1 MAIWCILFLS
11 SGYLRDE
18 KREMSEIKES
28 VYWMSYR
35 NGLCVCVCVRVC
47 VCVWERDWMYVC
59 VWENVCFIL
68 TSSRLWNMTSW
79 TNENESFVLL
89 ATQTILIA
97 LKFFVMFGYLRPLL
111 LYKDSLRL
119 QKIFAQLEII
129 FKPIEGLL
137 TWPT

>member
-47 VCVWERDWMYVC
+47 VCVFEREIECMYVYERMY
-59 VWENVCFIL
+59 VL
-68 TSSRLWNMTSW
+68 SSQVQGCEIWLHEQMKMS
-79 TNENESFVLL
+79 LL
-89 ATQTILIA
+89 SYWPH
-97 LKFFVMFGYLRPLL
+97 K
-111 LYKDSLRL
+111 
-119 QKIFAQLEII
+119 QL
-129 FKPIEGLL
+129 
-137 TWPT
+137 